1 MTKNHLDLRDAVF
14 HSPDYL
20 ASVLKLSDLTEK
32 NFYHNNTEGSTEIG
46 HGIIALNKA
55 ILQYTAEVWAI
66 QNRSIGK
73 GIQDT
78 VTSISDHPLT
88 QLQRSMEVAERK
100 LKDQINLEFIL
111 RSEDRA
117 EKTLSK
123 IDKEIS
129 NSILDL
135 SLKFNLPAA
144 KSAAFDSFDEGIEDR
159 CLPGTRVEL
168 LQEVA
173 EWASS
178 PESKCIFWL
187 DGMAGTGKSTIAR
200 TVAQDL
206 KAKGQ
211 LGASFFFKKG
221 AADRGNAKI
230 LIPTIARQLM
240 DFNWQFADDL
250 TKAIERESDIA
261 TKGPVEQFNRLLLQ
275 PLLGVDT
282 AGHETS
288 TMVIVIDALD
298 ECENDKVIKLIL
310 ELFPKLREAQCIR
323 PLIFLTSRP
332 DPPILQGFKKQD
344 TDDYKDLVLTE
355 VPPSVIES
363 DISIYL
369 NYRFSGIR
377 EKHAELSS
385 DWPGDTTII
394 QLVTMAVPLFIFA
407 ATICRYIERDPK
419 ERLDKVLPDAGLL
432 STKMQK
438 DKTDPLYLL
447 ILDQLLDDQE
457 DADEKVEFLDKF
469 HSIIG
474 VIILLETPLSVDALT
489 RLLGHGQNTNRVA
502 KYLDDFH
509 SVLRIPRNLNE
520 PVCILH
526 ISFREFLLRIK
537 GSSFRVDPNTTHR
550 RITLHCLDLMND
562 SLKHNICELP
572 SYGTER
578 ETIDKEVIQQ
588 YVSEDLQYSCR
599 YWAQHLVRSDQ
610 PTSLVGSVFS
620 FLKKHFLHWLEA
632 MNILGF
638 GPETVEVI
646 NMLEPIMQVSLLYQE
661 STTNITKILTGNNR
675 MARIRKHSHLF
686 SMRNGLS

>member
-1 MTKNHLDLRDAVF
+1 MTKNHFDLRDAVF
-14 HSPDYL
+14 QSPEYL
-20 ASVLKLSDLTEK
+20 ATVLALSAFTEK
-32 NFYHNNTEGSTEIG
+32 NFCHKSTKGSTEIG
-46 HGIIALNKA
+46 HGVIALNKA

-78 VTSISDHPLT
+78 VTSISNHRLT
-88 QLQRSMEVAERK
+88 QLQRSMEVVERK
-100 LKDQINLEFIL
+100 LRDQINLEFIM

-117 EKTLSK
+117 ESILSK
-123 IDKEIS
+123 IDKEVS
-129 NSILDL
+129 NSLRDL
-135 SLKFNLPAA
+135 FLKFNLPAA
-144 KSAAFDSFDEGIEDR
+144 ESAAFDSFDEDIEDR

-178 PESKCIFWL
+178 PKSKCIFWL

-221 AADRGNAKI
+221 AADRGNANR
-230 LIPTIARQLM
+230 LMPTLARQLM
-240 DFNWQFADDL
+240 NFNWQFADGL

-275 PLLGVDT
+275 PLLSVDT
-282 AGHETS
+282 TGHETS

-298 ECENDKVIKLIL
+298 ECENDTVIKLIL
-310 ELFPKLREAQCIR
+310 ELFPKLRDAQCLR

-332 DPPILQGFKKQD
+332 DPPIRQGFKKHD
-344 TDDYKDLVLTE
+344 TNDNKDLVLHE

-363 DISIYL
+363 DIRIYL

-377 EKHAELSS
+377 DAHAELPS
-385 DWPGDTTII
+385 DWPGDAAII

-407 ATICRYIERDPK
+407 ATICRYIERAPRT
-419 ERLDKVLPDAGLL
+419 RLDKVLPDAGLL

-438 DKTDPLYLL
+438 ANIDPLYSL
-447 ILDQLLDDQE
+447 ILDQLLVYQD
-457 DADEKVEFLDKF
+457 DADEREEFLEQF
-469 HSIIG
+469 HGIIG
-474 VIILLETPLSVDALT
+474 VIILLETPLSVVALA
-489 RLLGHGQNTNRVA
+489 RLIRLGQSTDRVA
-502 KYLDDFH
+502 EYLDNFH

-520 PVCILH
+520 PVRILH

-537 GSSFRVDPNTTHR
+537 GSSFRVDPNATHR
-550 RITLHCLDLMND
+550 RITSHCLDLMND
-562 SLKHNICELP
+562 GLRRNICELP

-578 ETIDKEVIQQ
+578 ETIDKEVIKQ
-588 YVSEDLQYSCR
+588 YLSEDLQYSCR
-599 YWAQHLVRSDQ
+599 YWVQHLVRSN
-610 PTSLVGSVFS
+610 PSTSLVSSAFS
-620 FLKKHFLHWLEA
+620 FLKRHFLHWLEA
-632 MNILGF
+632 MNILGS
-638 GPETVEVI
+638 GPEMVEVI
-646 NMLEPIMQVSLLYQE
+646 DMLRPIMQVSFLHQE
-661 STTNITKILTGNNR
+661 SAINTKSYNYQN
-675 MARIRKHSHLF
+675 S
-686 SMRNGLS
+686 NW